1 MVKFKNMETKKLIS
15 KYAVILLVYVIL
27 IHFVQPYGLKVYYSV
42 IASSPITSA
51 TVNTVQSFL
60 YALNF
65 ILNLTVMFIVLFDSK
80 QKKAIDF
87 LIALIIFFSAET
99 GIILFLI
106 WQIYKTE
113 KIKYEA

>member
-1 MVKFKNMETKKLIS
+1 MKTTNLIS
-15 KYAVILLVYVIL
+15 RYAVILLVYVIL
-27 IHFVQPYGLKVYYSV
+27 IHFVQPYGLKAYYSV
-42 IASSPITSA
+42 VASSPISST
-51 TVNTVQSFL
+51 TVNAVQSFL

-65 ILNLTVMFIVLFDSK
+65 ILNLTIMIIVLFDSK

-87 LIALIIFFSAET
+87 LIAFTILFSAET

-113 KIKYEA
+113 IIKYEA

>member
-1 MVKFKNMETKKLIS
+1 METKKLIS

-27 IHFVQPYGLKVYYSV
+27 IHFVQPYGLKAYYSAV
-42 IASSPITSA
+42 ASSPLTSA
-51 TVNTVQSFL
+51 TVNTIQSYL
-60 YALNF
+60 YALEF
-65 ILNLTVMFIVLFDSK
+65 TLNLIIMIIVLLDSK

-87 LIALIIFFSAET
+87 LIALIILFSAET